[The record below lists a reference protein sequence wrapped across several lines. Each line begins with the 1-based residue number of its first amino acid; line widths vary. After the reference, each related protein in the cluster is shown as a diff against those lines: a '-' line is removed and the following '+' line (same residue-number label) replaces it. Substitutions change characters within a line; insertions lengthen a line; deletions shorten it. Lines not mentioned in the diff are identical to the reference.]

1 MLSSAVTLELKASK
15 ESAHSNAVPS
25 VAFSPD
31 GKTIISGSWDE
42 TIKVWDAG
50 EPFQFLCLSFS
61 LPHLALLPA
70 ESLTL
75 MKEKQNAHAEKYGQ
89 SILDVKF
96 SPDGSK
102 IVSCGVDQTIKVW
115 DLIFW
120 SREHHLLFSQATQRC
135 VVLLLWLNK
144 HKLQLPEEI
153 LDMLIRACI

>member
-1 MLSSAVTLELKASK
+1 MLCESSLPPPSAGTLELKATK
-15 ESAHSNAVPS
+15 E
-25 VAFSPD
+25 
-31 GKTIISGSWDE
+31 
-42 TIKVWDAG
+42 
-50 EPFQFLCLSFS
+50 
-61 LPHLALLPA
+61 
-70 ESLTL
+70 
-75 MKEKQNAHAEKYGQ
+75 NAHGADQYGNIGVL
-89 SILDVKF
+89 SVGY

-102 IVSCGVDQTIKVW
+102 VVSSGFTGTIKVW

>member
-1 MLSSAVTLELKASK
+1 VSR
-15 ESAHSNAVPS
+15 
-25 VAFSPD
+25 FSFFLARFPRSHR
-31 GKTIISGSWDE
+31 TI
-42 TIKVWDAG
+42 
-50 EPFQFLCLSFS
+50 
-61 LPHLALLPA
+61 LLA

-75 MKEKQNAHAEKYGQ
+75 IKEKQNAHAEKYGQ
-89 SILDVKF
+89 SITDVKF